1 MACIFAVNDYN
12 VRMSEREKDHP
23 TPFQRGVCWLALS
36 SLCLVFIVAL
46 LFSVLYGIGWLF
58 ITLEPVLLPVV
69 VAGILAYLL
78 SPCVQWVQKYVKKR
92 VPAVLLVLML
102 TALGLSGLGL
112 MIVPPLVRQTTE
124 LVNERQLILERA
136 VETGR
141 EMLQNNTILQNVVDA
156 LYSRTLDDAA
166 RERAAREAEGLEASV
181 PEPGNKDEELFG
193 PLNPPAVAGDA
204 STSKEKSAANDEQA
218 LFIVGFSPSGRPL
231 MEYERKVLA
240 IIEYNSDYL
249 TDKALAW
256 LTAGTRAIYGA
267 SAFLIGLVMIPVFLF
282 YFLLESEAI
291 KKNWARVLPLRASRF
306 KDEVV
311 GTLQEINMNIV
322 AFVRGQMLVSL
333 IDGVILGIALMCL
346 GLPYAITIAAAAALL
361 GIIPYIGMI
370 STSIPA
376 LLIAWFTWQD
386 VSMVVAVGATF
397 LAVSQ
402 FDGWILQPKVVGN
415 SMKMHDLTVM
425 FSVLFWSMV
434 FGGVIGALLA
444 VPLTASIKVV
454 FRRYVWSNL
463 RADGTFSIVYSRKF
477 D

>member
-1 MACIFAVNDYN
+1 MACIPDSNDYN
-12 VRMSEREKDHP
+12 GRMSAKEKEHP
-23 TPFQRGVCWLALS
+23 TPFQRSVCWLALS
-36 SLCLVFIVAL
+36 SLCLVFIVTL
-46 LFSVLYGIGWLF
+46 LFSFIYGIGWLF
-58 ITLEPVLLPVV
+58 VTLEPVLLPVV

-78 SPCVQWVQKYVKKR
+78 SPSVQWVQKYVKKR

-102 TALGLSGLGL
+102 TGVALGGLGL

-124 LVNERQLILERA
+124 LVNKRQLILEQA

-141 EMLQNNTILQNVVDA
+141 EMLQNNSILQNVVDA

-166 RERAAREAEGLEASV
+166 RERAAREAEGLSASEPDKV
-181 PEPGNKDEELFG
+181 GKDESLPEPL
-193 PLNPPAVAGDA
+193 PVPAIAGGAD
-204 STSKEKSAANDEQA
+204 TSKVKSAGNDEQA
-218 LFIVGFSPSGRPL
+218 LFIAFSPSGRPL
-231 MEYERKVLA
+231 LEYERKVLA

-282 YFLLESEAI
+282 YFLLESESI
-291 KKNWARVLPLRASRF
+291 KMNWARVLPLRASRF

-311 GTLQEINMNIV
+311 GTLQEINLNIV

-333 IDGVILGIALMCL
+333 IDGVILGIVLMCL

-463 RADGTFSIVYSRKF
+463 RADGTFSIVYSRKIN
-477 D
+477 